1 MGKFTLIRSIIGYP
15 IIVVSLAIL
24 AVDIIVYTSNFFSKI
39 SIDPGFEMQILVISL
54 EILLA
59 TIGSAI
65 IYSEWWWDIIFYSAF
80 CAGVIIVVI
89 YAILCPIWWVG
100 VYEFGWLAPFNI
112 LIVTTDISIL
122 IIKPFILILFPFVLR
137 DSKKK

>member
-15 IIVVSLAIL
+15 IIVVSLVIL
-24 AVDIIVYTSNFFSKI
+24 SVDIIVYTGNSLSLI

-59 TIGSAI
+59 IIGSAI
-65 IYSEWWWDIIFYSAF
+65 IYIEWRDIVFWSAF
-80 CAGVIIVVI
+80 SAGLIIVVI
-89 YAILCPIWWVG
+89 YAILCPIWWIG